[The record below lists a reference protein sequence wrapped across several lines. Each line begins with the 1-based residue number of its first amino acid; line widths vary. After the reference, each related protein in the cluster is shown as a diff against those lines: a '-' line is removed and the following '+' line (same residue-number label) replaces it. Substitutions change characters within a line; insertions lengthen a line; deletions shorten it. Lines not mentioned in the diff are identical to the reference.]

1 MTSAR
6 QLLIKTL
13 PYILA
18 KIALGC
24 TAIGISVLALLLW
37 GKLGF
42 DSDIFL
48 PAFLI
53 WAIFSASIGLLVM
66 HYFSQRLRA
75 GHIAVVAEG
84 AGANRIPPRQLN
96 WGKRHV
102 KQMYPVADKYH
113 SMQKLISRSIRE
125 VQSGFGSDD
134 IKSSFLPDMLAIP
147 GITQMFVFIFLKH
160 IDKACMG
167 YLFLKRKGD
176 KYKNAADAIVV
187 YGQNRKVLL
196 NSASKVLIKSAIY
209 TCAAIVVA
217 FLPLG
222 MLFRFVGWPSL
233 VALGLSVLVGWVAK
247 FSLLDSYIMIR
258 TTINFTKIARHADIS
273 EELYDRF
280 LRMSPSL
287 QKILKKA
294 QTIKH

>member
-6 QLLIKTL
+6 QLLLKTW

-24 TAIGISVLALLLW
+24 GAIGISVLALLLW

-42 DSDIFL
+42 GSDTFI
-48 PAFLI
+48 PAFVI
-53 WAIFSASIGLLVM
+53 WAVFSAAIGLLIIR
-66 HYFSQRLRA
+66 YFSHRIRA
-75 GHIAVVAEG
+75 GHIAVAAEG
-84 AGANRIPPRQLN
+84 AGANRIPPRQLD

-102 KQMYPVADKYH
+102 KQMYPVADKYY
-113 SMQKLISRSIRE
+113 SMQKLISRSIKE

-147 GITQMFVFIFLKH
+147 GLTQMFVFIFLKH

-176 KYKNAADAIVV
+176 KYKNAADAIVI

-196 NSASKVLIKSAIY
+196 DSASKLLIKSAIY

-217 FLPLG
+217 FLALG
-222 MLFRFVGWPSL
+222 ILFRFMGWPSL

-247 FSLLDSYIMIR
+247 FALLDSYIMIR
-258 TTINFTKIARHADIS
+258 TTINFMKIARHADIS
-273 EELYDRF
+273 EELTDRF

-287 QKILKKA
+287 QKIMKKA
-294 QTIKH
+294 QTVKR